1 MDSRPNINTASVR
14 ELTQLPGIAKN
25 IAYRIVNHRQRH
37 GWFTSW
43 RELLEVKEFPVERL
57 DEIKARATLVCPE
70 DRENCLPPRHMGGRH
85 VEEVKK
91 KPAGYTRAI
100 RSTRRSDKVKERAGP
115 RH

>member
-1 MDSRPNINTASVR
+1 MDNRLNINTASPR

-25 IAYRIVNHRQRH
+25 VAYRIVNHRERH

-43 RELLEVKEFPVERL
+43 GELLEIKEFPSDRL
-57 DEIKARATLVCPE
+57 QEIKSRATLACPE
-70 DRENCLPPRHMGGRH
+70 DQENCVPPRHMGSKH
-85 VEEVKK
+85 LEEVKK

-100 RSTRRSDKVKERAGP
+100 RSTRRPDKVRERAGP